1 MWVQVPSSARKTQV
15 VRLESFCVIG
25 KIAIDAEGLVI
36 GVMILELSNGCMN
49 AYFEENVTQSVTR
62 REGRAVE
69 MSTRGSDISGICGK
83 SRRKGD
89 GNLR

>member
-15 VRLESFCVIG
+15 ERLESFCVIE

-36 GVMILELSNGCMN
+36 GVMILELSNGCTN

-69 MSTRGSDISGICGK
+69 MSTSGQRYI
-83 SRRKGD
+83 RHLWEEQEKG
-89 GNLR
+89 

>member
-15 VRLESFCVIG
+15 ERLESFCVIR

-69 MSTRGSDISGICGK
+69 MSISGQRYIRHLWEEQEK
-83 SRRKGD
+83 R
-89 GNLR
+89 

>member
-1 MWVQVPSSARKTQV
+1 M
-15 VRLESFCVIG
+15 
-25 KIAIDAEGLVI
+25 I

-69 MSTRGSDISGICGK
+69 MSTSGQRYI
-83 SRRKGD
+83 RHLWEEQEKG
-89 GNLR
+89 

>member
-1 MWVQVPSSARKTQV
+1 M
-15 VRLESFCVIG
+15 RLESFCVIG
-25 KIAIDAEGLVI
+25 KIAIDAEDLVI

-69 MSTRGSDISGICGK
+69 MSTSGQRYIRICGK